1 MQAKAPL
8 SSTTPIIQYV
18 CSHCKTILKET
29 ANLSEAAAVIIERS
43 AIHEDC
49 PTCGSPLSDNIS
61 AIRRKPTTITSTTDA
76 APTNDVAN
84 ALVSPVA
91 FSLASDFYSSGGG
104 SRLTFGISELDRQFS
119 LQVGEGSCI
128 HGACAQ
134 ILIERLCARALMPAK
149 AGGLASEKV
158 VFIDG
163 GNSSD
168 VYRFVEYCRLFGLD
182 YRDSLRRIVQ
192 SRAFTVY
199 QLTDLIT
206 NHLVS
211 VVETTGAKAIFIA
224 DLFEMFEREPNL
236 DEGEGRRLASKMV
249 AALQRI
255 LPSSAAVSSSGR
267 QQQKRLIVISL
278 SHKSVYDGSLEKF
291 SKHVFFEDTA
301 DRPTTTRSGFAT
313 LRLQDKYSKLVL
325 KVAGLV

>member
-29 ANLSEAAAVIIERS
+29 ANLSEAAAMIIERS

-61 AIRRKPTTITSTTDA
+61 AIRRKPTTTITSTTDA

-91 FSLASDFYSSGGG
+91 FSLASDFYNSGGG
-104 SRLTFGISELDRQFS
+104 SRLTFGISELDRQLS
-119 LQVGEGSCI
+119 LQVGEGGCI

-199 QLTDLIT
+199 QLADLIT

-249 AALQRI
+249 MALQRI
-255 LPSSAAVSSSGR
+255 LPSSAVSSSRR

-278 SHKSVYDGSLEKF
+278 SHKSKYDGSLEKF

-301 DRPTTTRSGFAT
+301 DRPTATRSGFAT
-313 LRLQDKYSKLVL
+313 LRLQDRYSKLVL
-325 KVAGLV
+325 NVAGLV